1 MYASFLRISRALHL
15 DVFGQP
21 VKSRDLLPQEAS
33 VFARSGRT
41 LLWGALVTAPERMH
55 RVQTL
60 IRLTAPS
67 LSTRIF

>member
-1 MYASFLRISRALHL
+1 MHESDTKKLITYEE
-15 DVFGQP
+15 
-21 VKSRDLLPQEAS
+21 EAS
-33 VFARSGRT
+33 VFAISGRT